1 MAEAGGGE
9 DGYVVDCPTDGSLDS
24 AEAVA
29 SCSAAAMEDVR
40 SFSFEGV
47 IDLFALFSLGEGDG
61 GESAMRL
68 SGSMVLPDRI
78 RYTIGLG
85 PAEERVSISGVQI
98 GMDTYVQDPD
108 SGQWFKDVPTD
119 ADALGA
125 IELAELF
132 LAPIYSGASLE
143 GTTGLEDG
151 TAVYLLVDQE
161 SPPGGDAVFLSGA
174 GTSMSALVGVAD
186 FLTRQVKIS
195 AATPA
200 GESRDFILISYHGYN
215 EAAAIE
221 PPTNYMELPDVTI
234 DPALPDS
241 PVVLSLTRNS
251 DGDVEVM
258 FNEPVFVEGIVEL
271 YVLEPTTG
279 GWGLPLLGGSG
290 TDTLTFDADAEDRPQ
305 LVLGES
311 EIAGFWFPDFDSN
324 LVDAEGTSVN
334 LNFDV
339 WTYE

>member
-1 MAEAGGGE
+1 
-9 DGYVVDCPTDGSLDS
+9 
-24 AEAVA
+24 
-29 SCSAAAMEDVR
+29 MEDVR

-78 RYTIGLG
+78 SYTIELG
-85 PAEERVSISGVQI
+85 PAEERVSISGVQT

-108 SGQWFKDVPTD
+108 SGQWFKDAPTD

-132 LAPIYSGASLE
+132 LAPVYPGASLE
-143 GTTGLEDG
+143 GTTRLEDG
-151 TAVYLLVDQE
+151 TVVYLLVDQE

-186 FLTRQVKIS
+186 FLTRQVRIS
-195 AATPA
+195 AQTPD
-200 GESRDFILISYHGYN
+200 GESRDFISISYHGYN
-215 EAAAIE
+215 KAAAIE
-221 PPTNYMELPDVTI
+221 APANFMELPDVTI
-234 DPALPDS
+234 DPAVPDS
-241 PVVLSLTRNS
+241 PMVLSLTRNS
-251 DGDVEVM
+251 NGDVEVM
-258 FNEPVFVEGIVEL
+258 FNEPVFVEGSVEL

-279 GWGLPLLGGSG
+279 GWGLPLLAGSG
-290 TDTLTFDADAEDRPQ
+290 TDTLSFDADAVGRPP

-311 EIAGFWFPDFDSN
+311 QIAGFSFPDFDSN
-324 LVDAEGTSVN
+324 LVDAEGMSVN
-334 LNFDV
+334 LNFDL